1 MVDRLRR
8 RQDVVAVGAGG
19 SIPFSGRAADHGVHL
34 NGQRPSVGAVQVLP
48 GYFEAIA
55 VPLTRGRLLAWED
68 LQADPDAAV
77 LSEAA
82 ASALFP
88 GDDPVGKVFDDGRGR
103 TFRVV
108 GTVGDVVHSLRGRPD
123 APRAY
128 VMPGLTGRSF
138 VDTLVLR
145 MRERRETAV
154 AEIRAEIRSISA
166 TAPLTVRWWS
176 DMIDR
181 DTAYRNPRFQ
191 ALVLGTF
198 GVLALGV
205 TALGILAV
213 VGHQVVSRTREMGVR
228 LAIGAAPRSLVHLV
242 VRQAMRPVVLGLA
255 GGLLLV
261 HWARSLVEAQLYEVN
276 THDPWMLALVVVSVL
291 AATLVAAY
299 VPARRATRIDP
310 VTVLRAE

>member
-1 MVDRLRR
+1 
-8 RQDVVAVGAGG
+8 
-19 SIPFSGRAADHGVHL
+19 
-34 NGQRPSVGAVQVLP
+34 
-48 GYFEAIA
+48 
-55 VPLTRGRLLAWED
+55 
-68 LQADPDAAV
+68 
-77 LSEAA
+77 
-82 ASALFP
+82 
-88 GDDPVGKVFDDGRGR
+88 
-103 TFRVV
+103 
-108 GTVGDVVHSLRGRPD
+108 
-123 APRAY
+123 
-128 VMPGLTGRSF
+128 MPGLTGRSF